1 MSKPHYLVVA
11 PTAAEQQMKRKCVG
25 TSFLALPGASELKF
39 GGKRAI
45 QRVRRAALGLLTVLS
60 ALGPITAH
68 ATERYVDPSQKAAVD
83 SGTGTAAVPFKTVSY
98 AMSRLQPGDHLI
110 IMPGTYRDAMVFPN
124 RAWSAAQPT
133 LIEGEGEVLIKGS
146 DVVQGW
152 QSLGGDLFAVPWTS
166 EPEQVFFDSKSLQQI
181 AGTVFSGFPLQPG
194 NVMNGQLS
202 SNGGIWPGRVAG
214 NASSMPENSFFFD
227 AAASKLYVRIAEPNL
242 IQHTMEVS
250 TRQYGAFGINVS
262 GVTLHNLAFQHGNTS
277 ITSRMGFVTMIGNNI
292 TLNFIR
298 VSQTDSIGI
307 QLSGNNNT
315 VRQSYANQC
324 GQLGMKA
331 WGNQLLFENNQT
343 NGNNTRLFNKSWEA
357 GGIKF
362 VGDGGAQNSII
373 RNHQSLS
380 NLGQGM
386 WFDWDNVN
394 NIVDSSDIRYNTG
407 MGIMYEKSF
416 GGTLVR
422 NVVVGN
428 GERGIYL
435 PSSSTTTVAFNLVA
449 DSGMQGVVVVDDGT
463 IDPTGKLDFRPKGN
477 HVFGNV
483 VAWNEGGSV
492 VLPKVIATNTSDYNS
507 YIDATDNVAISLG
520 WGGVSATTLQRWSG
534 LTGQDTHSQSQVM
547 ASDPQME
554 ASIKAQSATLNVAWF
569 AKLLPTFTQVPFS
582 EHSGIVVTPPLSTG
596 TGAIAAG
603 PVH

>member
-1 MSKPHYLVVA
+1 
-11 PTAAEQQMKRKCVG
+11 
-25 TSFLALPGASELKF
+25 
-39 GGKRAI
+39 
-45 QRVRRAALGLLTVLS
+45 
-60 ALGPITAH
+60 
-68 ATERYVDPSQKAAVD
+68 
-83 SGTGTAAVPFKTVSY
+83 
-98 AMSRLQPGDHLI
+98 
-110 IMPGTYRDAMVFPN
+110 
-124 RAWSAAQPT
+124 
-133 LIEGEGEVLIKGS
+133 
-146 DVVQGW
+146 
-152 QSLGGDLFAVPWTS
+152 
-166 EPEQVFFDSKSLQQI
+166 
-181 AGTVFSGFPLQPG
+181 
-194 NVMNGQLS
+194 
-202 SNGGIWPGRVAG
+202 
-214 NASSMPENSFFFD
+214 
-227 AAASKLYVRIAEPNL
+227 
-242 IQHTMEVS
+242 
-250 TRQYGAFGINVS
+250 
-262 GVTLHNLAFQHGNTS
+262 
-277 ITSRMGFVTMIGNNI
+277 
-292 TLNFIR
+292 
-298 VSQTDSIGI
+298 
-307 QLSGNNNT
+307 
-315 VRQSYANQC
+315 
-324 GQLGMKA
+324 
-331 WGNQLLFENNQT
+331 
-343 NGNNTRLFNKSWEA
+343 
-357 GGIKF
+357 
-362 VGDGGAQNSII
+362 
-373 RNHQSLS
+373 
-380 NLGQGM
+380 LGQGM